1 MFQKEGACTV
11 TLESGDRKPSPSWS
25 CQSSDQSKLSALGR
39 SSSHRRG
46 TEALASAQPTE
57 SQDPVAWGMG
67 GRLRAREVCVGH
79 SQAWESVFPYLSLIQ
94 RAGGRSEECVCV
106 CGLCTACAH
115 MCICRGEGK
124 LRCRGGVSPRRG
136 VEEGHPQIS
145 RESSCARLRQR
156 LSKQYS

>member
-67 GRLRAREVCVGH
+67 GRLRAGEVCVGH

-106 CGLCTACAH
+106 CVWSVHCVCTH
-115 MCICRGEGK
+115 M
-124 LRCRGGVSPRRG
+124 
-136 VEEGHPQIS
+136 
-145 RESSCARLRQR
+145 
-156 LSKQYS
+156 YM